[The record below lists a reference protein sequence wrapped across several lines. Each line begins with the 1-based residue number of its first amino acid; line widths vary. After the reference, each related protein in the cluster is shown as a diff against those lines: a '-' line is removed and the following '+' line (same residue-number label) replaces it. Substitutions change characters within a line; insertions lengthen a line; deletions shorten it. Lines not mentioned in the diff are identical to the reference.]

1 MNDDKKLSEIEEQ
14 LKEGF
19 RDAFDEYLKKKG
31 ETIPEPDFSFLNE
44 PKEKKDHR
52 FLYRF
57 GTVAVCVIL
66 IFVTSSG
73 MAVWM
78 NSEAAH
84 AMKFRLEK
92 TFHRITDGF
101 FSTDEN
107 ESAETSENEISI
119 TVDSMDDI
127 DDAIAFMPDLPVP
140 EYIPEGFELEELK
153 ISKYMNGSYWSR
165 YRFENEFGEVFD
177 ITSNYLDN
185 TDEDITM
192 SLNGEITEV
201 RKNDRRFYV
210 VHDDYT
216 LASNIN
222 FVLGKQLVNVTGSIN
237 YEKMI
242 EIASKITDYTN

>member
-1 MNDDKKLSEIEEQ
+1 MNDDKQ

-84 AMKFRLEK
+84 AMKFNLEK

-119 TVDSMDDI
+119 TIDSMDDI

-140 EYIPEGFELEELK
+140 EYIPEGFELDELK
-153 ISKYMNGSYWSR
+153 VSKYMNETYSVKYMFHNNGKSTFIINSR
-165 YRFENEFGEVFD
+165 YSKEEDND
-177 ITSNYLDN
+177 IGLVGNSTEIKMNDRILYLTEDNYTSEYSLFFLLSNQFISVTGNLDN
-185 TDEDITM
+185 NSILEVAQ
-192 SLNGEITEV
+192 EIHI
-201 RKNDRRFYV
+201 Y
-210 VHDDYT
+210 
-216 LASNIN
+216 
-222 FVLGKQLVNVTGSIN
+222 Q
-237 YEKMI
+237 
-242 EIASKITDYTN
+242 

>member
-84 AMKFRLEK
+84 AMKFNLEK

-119 TVDSMDDI
+119 TIDSMDDI

-153 ISKYMNGSYWSR
+153 VSKFVNGGNTAQYNFVGENNKTMIINISNIESSDSDAGIMMESEEIVLSDRVIYYYNDNY
-165 YRFENEFGEVFD
+165 FD
-177 ITSNYLDN
+177 ACGISFIQKTQFIEIKSNVDKN
-185 TDEDITM
+185 TII
-192 SLNGEITEV
+192 EI
-201 RKNDRRFYV
+201 
-210 VHDDYT
+210 
-216 LASNIN
+216 ASNIN
-222 FVLGKQLVNVTGSIN
+222 
-237 YEKMI
+237 
-242 EIASKITDYTN
+242 

>member
-19 RDAFDEYLKKKG
+19 RDAFDEYLKKRG
-31 ETIPEPDFSFLNE
+31 ETIPEPDLSFLNE

-78 NSEAAH
+78 SSEAAH
-84 AMKFRLEK
+84 AMKFNLEK

-119 TVDSMDDI
+119 TIDSMDDI

-153 ISKYMNGSYWSR
+153 VSKFVNGNHIIEYTFNNKNNESFFILSR
-165 YRFENEFGEVFD
+165 S
-177 ITSNYLDN
+177 I
-185 TDEDITM
+185 DE
-192 SLNGEITEV
+192 
-201 RKNDRRFYV
+201 
-210 VHDDYT
+210 
-216 LASNIN
+216 
-222 FVLGKQLVNVTGSIN
+222 
-237 YEKMI
+237 
-242 EIASKITDYTN
+242 

>member
-84 AMKFRLEK
+84 AMKFSLEK

-119 TVDSMDDI
+119 TIDSMDDI

-153 ISKYMNGSYWSR
+153 VSKFVDKSYAVSYIFKNSNNKKFMISSHSTSEEDALAVVMADS
-165 YRFENEFGEVFD
+165 EIIEF
-177 ITSNYLDN
+177 
-185 TDEDITM
+185 
-192 SLNGEITEV
+192 
-201 RKNDRRFYV
+201 NDR
-210 VHDDYT
+210 
-216 LASNIN
+216 
-222 FVLGKQLVNVTGSIN
+222 
-237 YEKMI
+237 
-242 EIASKITDYTN
+242 KIYYYGDNYTNEDGASFILSEQLIAISGDLEKKDMIDLAERIEMKN

>member
-84 AMKFRLEK
+84 AMKFNLEK

-119 TVDSMDDI
+119 TIDSMDDI

-153 ISKYMNGSYWSR
+153 VSKYMNETYSVKYMFHNNGKSTFIINSR
-165 YRFENEFGEVFD
+165 YSKEEDND
-177 ITSNYLDN
+177 IGLVGNSTEIKMNDRILYLTEDNYTSEYSLFFLLSNQFISVTGNLDN
-185 TDEDITM
+185 NSMLEVAQ
-192 SLNGEITEV
+192 EIHI
-201 RKNDRRFYV
+201 Y
-210 VHDDYT
+210 
-216 LASNIN
+216 
-222 FVLGKQLVNVTGSIN
+222 Q
-237 YEKMI
+237 
-242 EIASKITDYTN
+242 